1 MYLLAGEEDRQRT
14 LNLLPVSE
22 ADSVKVPVSPDG
34 RLVLPAEMRA
44 YAEIETRAILLGV
57 VRYIRIYGKDP
68 AADDESDSTLDE
80 ILRESLG

>member
-1 MYLLAGEEDRQRT
+1 
-14 LNLLPVSE
+14 
-22 ADSVKVPVSPDG
+22 
-34 RLVLPAEMRA
+34 MRA